1 MARKNAEAL
10 FKILQEDWA
19 ERGIDL
25 DAVAAKAMQL
35 KIETP
40 SWAYAN
46 CGTRFGVVKDPA
58 APRDAYE
65 KVADAA
71 QVHKVTGITP
81 AVAVHVLW
89 DSVPDWS
96 DLQRHAVGQ
105 GIRIGAINPNLFTEP
120 QYKFGSICN
129 SDRAI
134 RRAAVDNMKA
144 CVDIGREV
152 GSKVLSL
159 WFADGTNYPGQADF
173 RARRAWMDECLR
185 EVYVHMPSSMRMLI
199 EYKLFEP
206 AFYHTDIADWGIAY
220 VLSKKLGERAQVL
233 IDLGHHAHGTN
244 IPWIV
249 STLITEKKL
258 GGFHFNDRKYADDD
272 LTTGCMNPYE
282 LFLIFH
288 ELVTGMGD
296 PALGSDFAF
305 MIDEMPVIKP
315 RIESMIQSAVNLQ
328 EAYAKALL
336 IDRARLTEAQERN
349 KIIDAEEVIRAAWT
363 ADVKPVLEVARMR
376 QGLDPDPLGAY
387 RRGGYYGK
395 ILAERSQAAPAPA
408 KKTVRAKPVAGR
420 RR

>member
-1 MARKNAEAL
+1 MSRQTIDARYAL
-10 FKILQEDWA
+10 LKDEWG
-19 ERGIDL
+19 EKGIDV
-25 DAVAAKAMQL
+25 DDVARRAMAL
-35 KIETP
+35 RIETP

-71 QVHKVTGITP
+71 QVQQFTGITP

-89 DSVPDWS
+89 DAVPDWS
-96 DLQRHAVGQ
+96 DLGRHAVGQ

-120 QYKFGSICN
+120 QYKFGSICS
-129 SDRAI
+129 SDAKI

-144 CVDIGREV
+144 CVEIGKTV
-152 GSKVLSL
+152 GSNVLSL
-159 WFADGTNYPGQADF
+159 WFADGTNYPGQGDF
-173 RARRAWMDECLR
+173 RRRKGWMEDCLA
-185 EVYVHMPSSMRMLI
+185 EVYASMPKSMRMLV

-220 VLSKKLGERAQVL
+220 ILSKKLGERAQVL

-249 STLITEKKL
+249 STLITEGKL

-282 LFLIFH
+282 LFLIFV
-288 ELVTGMGD
+288 ELVAGMAD
-296 PALGSDFAF
+296 PSLKADFAF

-336 IDRARLTEAQERN
+336 VDRARLSEAQNANR
-349 KIIDAEEVIRAAWT
+349 IIDAEDVIRAAWT
-363 ADVKPVLEVARMR
+363 ADVKPILEMARLNL
-376 QGLDPDPLGAY
+376 GLNPDPLGAY
-387 RRGGYYGK
+387 RKSGYYAR
-395 ILAERSQAAPAPA
+395 ILEKRSASAAS
-408 KKTVRAKPVAGR
+408 KPSESAARV
-420 RR
+420 

>member
-1 MARKNAEAL
+1 MTPKAL
-10 FKILQEDWA
+10 EKRYELLKEEWG
-19 ERGIDL
+19 EKGIDL
-25 DAVAAKAMQL
+25 DVVARKAMSL

-58 APRDAYE
+58 APRNAYE
-65 KVADAA
+65 KVSDAA
-71 QVHKVTGITP
+71 QVQKFTGITP

-89 DSVPDWS
+89 DAVPDWA
-96 DLQRHAVGQ
+96 DLQRHGVEQ

-120 QYKFGSICN
+120 QYTFGSIC
-129 SDRAI
+129 SADPGI

-144 CVDIGREV
+144 CVEIGRTV
-152 GSKVLSL
+152 GSTVLSL
-159 WFADGTNYPGQADF
+159 WFADGTNYPGQGDF
-173 RARRAWMDECLR
+173 RRRKGWMEECLT
-185 EVYVHMPSSMRMLI
+185 EVYASMPKSMRMLI

-206 AFYHTDIADWGIAY
+206 SFYHTDIADWGIAFI
-220 VLSKKLGERAQVL
+220 LSQRLGDRAQVL

-249 STLITEKKL
+249 STLITEGKL

-282 LFLIFH
+282 LFLIFN
-288 ELVTGMGD
+288 ELVAGMND
-296 PALGSDFAF
+296 PSLKTDFAF

-336 IDRARLTEAQERN
+336 VDRARLAEAQDANR
-349 KIIDAEEVIRAAWT
+349 IIDAEEVIRAAWT
-363 ADVKPVLEVARMR
+363 ADVKPLLELARLKH
-376 QGLDPDPLGAY
+376 GLSPDPLGAY
-387 RRGGYYGK
+387 RKSGYYGK
-395 ILAERSQAAPAPA
+395 ILAERS
-408 KKTVRAKPVAGR
+408 KPEPSRSRKPKARV
-420 RR
+420 

>member
-1 MARKNAEAL
+1 MARKTLEAHYA
-10 FKILQEDWA
+10 ILREQWGEK
-19 ERGIDL
+19 GIDL
-25 DAVAAKAMQL
+25 DAVARKAMAL
-35 KIETP
+35 RIETP

-46 CGTRFGVVKDPA
+46 CGTRFGIVKDPA
-58 APRDAYE
+58 APRDPYE

-71 QVHKVTGITP
+71 QVHKFTGITP

-96 DLQRHAVGQ
+96 GLQRHATEQ
-105 GIRIGAINPNLFTEP
+105 GIRIGAINPNLFSEP
-120 QYKFGSICN
+120 QYKFGSIC
-129 SDRAI
+129 SAEAKI

-152 GSKVLSL
+152 GSNVLSL
-159 WFADGTNYPGQADF
+159 WFADGTNYPGQGDF
-173 RARRAWMDECLR
+173 RRRKAWMEDCLGQ
-185 EVYVHMPSSMRMLI
+185 VYAHMPKSMRMLV

-220 VLSKKLGERAQVL
+220 ILSKKLGDRAQVL

-249 STLITEKKL
+249 STLITEGKL

-282 LFLIFH
+282 LFLIFN
-288 ELVTGMGD
+288 ELVAGMSD
-296 PALGSDFAF
+296 PSLKTDFAF

-336 IDRARLTEAQERN
+336 VDRAKLAEAQDANR
-349 KIIDAEEVIRAAWT
+349 IIDAEEVIRAAWT
-363 ADVKPVLEVARMR
+363 ADVKPVLEWARMKL
-376 QGLDPDPLGAY
+376 GLNPDPLAAF
-387 RRGGYYGK
+387 RSSGYYAR
-395 ILAERSQAAPAPA
+395 ILGERTDQAP
-408 KKTVRAKPVAGR
+408 KKHKRSAVRSR
-420 RR
+420 

>member
-10 FKILQEDWA
+10 YKILKEDWA

-58 APRDAYE
+58 APRDPYE

-71 QVHKVTGITP
+71 QVHRFTGITP

-89 DSVPDWS
+89 DSVPDWN
-96 DLQRHAVGQ
+96 DLQRHAVQQ

-129 SDRAI
+129 SDRTI
-134 RRAAVDNMKA
+134 RRAAVDNMNA
-144 CVDIGREV
+144 CVDIGKAV
-152 GSKVLSL
+152 GSNVLSL

-173 RARRAWMDECLR
+173 RARKAWMEECLR
-185 EVYVHMPSSMRMLI
+185 DVYVRMPSSMRMLI

-220 VLSKKLGERAQVL
+220 ILAKKLGERAQVL

-249 STLITEKKL
+249 STLITEGKL

-288 ELVTGMGD
+288 ELVTGMSD
-296 PALGSDFAF
+296 PALKTDFAF

-328 EAYAKALL
+328 EACAKALL
-336 IDRARLTEAQERN
+336 VDRARLMEAQERN

-363 ADVKPVLEVARMR
+363 ADVKPILEVARMK

-387 RRGGYYGK
+387 RRSGYAGK
-395 ILAERSQAAPAPA
+395 ILAERSGTAPA
-408 KKTVRAKPVAGR
+408 KTKASPARPLAGR

>member
-1 MARKNAEAL
+1 MSRKNLEARYEL
-10 FKILQEDWA
+10 LKEEWS

-25 DAVAAKAMQL
+25 DAVARRAMALQ
-35 KIETP
+35 IETP

-65 KVADAA
+65 KVSDAA
-71 QVHKVTGITP
+71 QVHRFTGITP
-81 AVAVHVLW
+81 AVAVHALW
-89 DSVPDWS
+89 DSVPDWA
-96 DLQRHAVGQ
+96 DLQRHAVDR

-120 QYKFGSICN
+120 QYKFGSIC
-129 SDRAI
+129 SADPKI

-144 CVDIGREV
+144 CIDIGKTV
-152 GSKVLSL
+152 GSTVLSL
-159 WFADGTNYPGQADF
+159 WFADGTNYPGQGDF
-173 RARRAWMDECLR
+173 RRRKGWMEECLA
-185 EVYVHMPSSMRMLI
+185 EVYAQLPRSMRMLV

-249 STLITEKKL
+249 STLISEGKL

-282 LFLIFH
+282 LFLIFN
-288 ELVTGMGD
+288 ELVAGMSD
-296 PALGSDFAF
+296 PALKTDFAF

-336 IDRARLTEAQERN
+336 VDRAALAEAQDSNR
-349 KIIDAEEVIRAAWT
+349 IIDAEEVVRAAWT
-363 ADVKPVLEVARMR
+363 ADVKPILEFARMKL
-376 QGLDPDPLGAY
+376 GLNPDPLGAY
-387 RRGGYYGK
+387 RKSGYYGK
-395 ILAERSQAAPAPA
+395 ILEQRSAPVPA
-408 KKTVRAKPVAGR
+408 KRKKPAKV
-420 RR
+420 

>member
-1 MARKNAEAL
+1 MSRQTIDARYAL
-10 FKILQEDWA
+10 LKDEWG
-19 ERGIDL
+19 EKGIDV
-25 DAVAAKAMQL
+25 DDVARRAMAL
-35 KIETP
+35 RIETP

-58 APRDAYE
+58 APRNAYE

-71 QVHKVTGITP
+71 QVHKATGITP

-89 DSVPDWS
+89 DSVPDWA
-96 DLQRHAVGQ
+96 DLQRHAVDQ

-120 QYKFGSICN
+120 QYTFGSIC
-129 SDRAI
+129 SADPKV

-144 CVDIGREV
+144 CLEIGRTV
-152 GSKVLSL
+152 GSTVLSL
-159 WFADGTNYPGQADF
+159 WFADGTNYPGQGDF
-173 RARRAWMDECLR
+173 RRRKGWMEACLA
-185 EVYVHMPSSMRMLI
+185 EVYAAMPDSMRMLI

-206 AFYHTDIADWGIAY
+206 AFYHTDIADWGIAHI
-220 VLSKKLGERAQVL
+220 LSKKLGERAQVL

-249 STLITEKKL
+249 STLITEGKL

-282 LFLIFH
+282 LFLIFN
-288 ELVTGMGD
+288 ELVAGMGD
-296 PALGSDFAF
+296 PALKTDFAF

-336 IDRARLTEAQERN
+336 VDRVELAEAQDSNR
-349 KIIDAEEVIRAAWT
+349 IIDAEDVIRAAWT
-363 ADVKPVLEVARMR
+363 ADVKPILEMARLNL
-376 QGLDPDPLGAY
+376 GLNPDPLGAY
-387 RRGGYYGK
+387 RKSGYYAR
-395 ILAERSQAAPAPA
+395 ILEKRSASAAS
-408 KKTVRAKPVAGR
+408 KPSESAARV
-420 RR
+420 

>member
-1 MARKNAEAL
+1 MVPKNLEKRYGL
-10 FKILQEDWA
+10 LKEEWE

-25 DAVAAKAMQL
+25 DAVAKKAMAL

-58 APRDAYE
+58 APRNAYE
-65 KVADAA
+65 KVSDAA
-71 QVHKVTGITP
+71 QVQRHTGITP

-89 DSVPDWS
+89 DAVPDWA
-96 DLQRHAVGQ
+96 DLQRHAEEQ
-105 GIRIGAINPNLFTEP
+105 GIRVGAINPNLFTEP
-120 QYKFGSICN
+120 QYTYGSIC
-129 SDRAI
+129 SADPKV
-134 RRAAVDNMKA
+134 RRGAVDNMKA
-144 CVDIGREV
+144 CVEV
-152 GSKVLSL
+152 GRAVGSNVLSL
-159 WFADGTNYPGQADF
+159 WFADGTNYPGQGDF
-173 RARRAWMDECLR
+173 RRRKGWMEECLA
-185 EVYVHMPSSMRMLI
+185 EVYASMPRSMRMLI

-220 VLSKKLGERAQVL
+220 VLAKKLGDRAQVL

-249 STLITEKKL
+249 STLITEGKL

-282 LFLIFH
+282 LFLIFN
-288 ELVTGMGD
+288 ELVAGMSD
-296 PALGSDFAF
+296 PSLRTDFAF

-336 IDRARLTEAQERN
+336 VDRSRLAEAQDANR
-349 KIIDAEEVIRAAWT
+349 IIDSEEVLRAAWT
-363 ADVKPVLEVARMR
+363 ADVKPILEFARMKL
-376 QGLDPDPLGAY
+376 GLPADPLAAY
-387 RRGGYYGK
+387 RKSGYYGK
-395 ILAERSQAAPAPA
+395 ILAERSGSAPARSKRSKSGA
-408 KKTVRAKPVAGR
+408 RV
-420 RR
+420 

>member
-1 MARKNAEAL
+1 MPRKNAEAQ
-10 FKILQEDWA
+10 FRILKEEWG

-25 DAVAAKAMQL
+25 DGVASKAMAL
-35 KIETP
+35 RIETP

-71 QVHKVTGITP
+71 QVHRFTGVTP

-89 DSVPDWS
+89 DAVPDWT

-120 QYKFGSICN
+120 QYKFGSIC
-129 SDRAI
+129 SPDRSV

-144 CVDIGREV
+144 CVDIGRAV
-152 GSKVLSL
+152 GSGVLSL
-159 WFADGTNYPGQADF
+159 WFADGTNYPGQGDF
-173 RARRAWMDECLR
+173 RRRKAWMEECLGD
-185 EVYVHMPSSMRMLI
+185 VYAHLPKSMRMLI

-220 VLSKKLGERAQVL
+220 VLARKLGDRAQVL

-249 STLITEKKL
+249 STLITEGKL

-282 LFLIFH
+282 LFLIFN
-288 ELVTGMGD
+288 ELVAGLEEASSK
-296 PALGSDFAF
+296 PDFAF

-336 IDRARLTEAQERN
+336 VDRARLAAAQNANR
-349 KIIDAEEVIRAAWT
+349 IIDAEEVIRAAWT
-363 ADVKPVLEVARMR
+363 ADVKPLLEVARMR

-387 RRGGYYGK
+387 RRSGYYEQ
-395 ILAERSQAAPAPA
+395 ILGVRTKPPAP
-408 KKTVRAKPVAGR
+408 R
-420 RR
+420 RRAARVKST

>member
-1 MARKNAEAL
+1 MARRNAEAL
-10 FKILQEDWA
+10 FKLLKEEWA
-19 ERGIDL
+19 EKGIEL
-25 DAVAAKAMQL
+25 DDVAKQAMAL

-89 DSVPDWS
+89 DNVPDWT
-96 DLQRHAVGQ
+96 DLQRHAAEQ

-129 SDRAI
+129 SDRSI
-134 RRAAVDNMKA
+134 RRAAVDNMKE
-144 CVDIGREV
+144 CVDIGKAV

-159 WFADGTNYPGQADF
+159 WFADGTNYPGQGDF
-173 RARRAWMDECLR
+173 RARKARMEECLR
-185 EVYVHMPSSMRMLI
+185 EVYVHMPTSMRMLV

-220 VLSKKLGERAQVL
+220 ILAKKLGDRAQVL

-249 STLITEKKL
+249 STLITEGKL

-288 ELVTGMGD
+288 ELVTGMQD
-296 PALGSDFAF
+296 PALKTDFAF

-336 IDRARLTEAQERN
+336 VDRARLSEAQDRN
-349 KIIDAEEVIRAAWT
+349 RIIDAEEVIRAAWT

-376 QGLDPDPLGAY
+376 AGLDPDPLGAY
-387 RRGGYYGK
+387 RKSGYYDRTLK
-395 ILAERSQAAPAPA
+395 ERSKPA
-408 KKTVRAKPVAGR
+408 KKVRAKASR
-420 RR
+420 

>member
-1 MARKNAEAL
+1 MARKPEAM
-10 FKILQEDWA
+10 FKILSEEWA
-19 ERGIDL
+19 EKGLDL
-25 DAVAAKAMQL
+25 DVVATKAMSL
-35 KIETP
+35 RIETP

-71 QVHKVTGITP
+71 QVHKFTGITP

-89 DSVPDWS
+89 DTVPDWN
-96 DLQRHAVGQ
+96 DLQRHALSH

-120 QYKFGSICN
+120 QYKFGSICAA
-129 SDRAI
+129 DRGV

-144 CVDIGREV
+144 CVDIGRAV
-152 GSKVLSL
+152 GSSVLSL
-159 WFADGTNYPGQADF
+159 WFADGTNYPGQGDF
-173 RARRAWMDECLR
+173 RARKERMEECLR
-185 EVYVHMPSSMRMLI
+185 EVYVHMPKTMRMLV

-220 VLSKKLGERAQVL
+220 ILAKKLGERAQVL

-249 STLITEKKL
+249 STLITEGKL

-282 LFLIFH
+282 LFLIFN
-288 ELVTGMGD
+288 ELVAGMDD
-296 PALGSDFAF
+296 PALKTDFAF

-328 EAYAKALL
+328 EAYVKALL
-336 IDRARLTEAQERN
+336 VDRARLVEAQDRN
-349 KIIDAEEVIRAAWT
+349 RIIDAEEVIRAAWT
-363 ADVKPVLEVARMR
+363 ADVKPILEVARMKA
-376 QGLDPDPLGAY
+376 GLEPDPLGAY
-387 RRGGYYGK
+387 RRSGYYEATLK
-395 ILAERSQAAPAPA
+395 ERTAPAPA
-408 KKTVRAKPVAGR
+408 AKKTARAKTVASR
-420 RR
+420 K

>member
-1 MARKNAEAL
+1 MARKRAEAM
-10 FKILQEDWA
+10 FRILAEEWG

-25 DAVAAKAMQL
+25 DDVAKKSMSL
-35 KIETP
+35 RIETP

-71 QVHKVTGITP
+71 QVHKFTGITP

-89 DSVPDWS
+89 DSVPDWN
-96 DLQRHAVGQ
+96 DLQRHAVGH

-120 QYKFGSICN
+120 QYKFGSIC
-129 SDRAI
+129 SADRAV

-144 CVDIGREV
+144 CVDIGRAV
-152 GSKVLSL
+152 GSNVLSL
-159 WFADGTNYPGQADF
+159 WFADGTNYPGQGDF
-173 RARRAWMDECLR
+173 RARKGRMEECLR
-185 EVYVHMPSSMRMLI
+185 EVYVHMPKTMRMLI

-220 VLSKKLGERAQVL
+220 ILSTKMGERAQVL

-249 STLITEKKL
+249 STLITEGKL

-282 LFLIFH
+282 LFLIFN
-288 ELVTGMGD
+288 ELVAGMED
-296 PALGSDFAF
+296 PVLKTDFAF

-328 EAYAKALL
+328 EAYTKALL
-336 IDRARLTEAQERN
+336 VDRARLVEAQNRN
-349 KIIDAEEVIRAAWT
+349 RIIDAEEVIRAAWT

-376 QGLDPDPLGAY
+376 MGLDPDPLGAY
-387 RRGGYYGK
+387 RRSGYYDAT
-395 ILAERSQAAPAPA
+395 LRERSSPPAA
-408 KKTVRAKPVAGR
+408 AGKVGR
-420 RR
+420 GKAMPSRSK

>member
-1 MARKNAEAL
+1 MSRKTIEARYAL
-10 FKILQEDWA
+10 LKEEWGDK
-19 ERGIDL
+19 GIDL
-25 DAVAAKAMQL
+25 DAVARQAMALQ
-35 KIETP
+35 IETP

-65 KVADAA
+65 KVSDAA

-120 QYKFGSICN
+120 QYKSGSIC
-129 SDRAI
+129 SPDAKI

-144 CVDIGREV
+144 CVDIGRMV
-152 GSKVLSL
+152 GSRVLSL
-159 WFADGTNYPGQADF
+159 WFADGTNYPGQGDF
-173 RARRAWMDECLR
+173 RRRRGWMEEALG
-185 EVYVHMPSSMRMLI
+185 EVYAHLPKSMRMLV
-199 EYKLFEP
+199 EYKFFEP
-206 AFYHTDIADWGIAY
+206 AFYHTDIADWGIA
-220 VLSKKLGERAQVL
+220 VLLAKKLGPRAQVL
-233 IDLGHHAHGTN
+233 VDLGHHAHGTN

-249 STLITEKKL
+249 STLITERKL

-282 LFLIFH
+282 LFLIFC
-288 ELVTGMGD
+288 ELVAGMSD
-296 PALGSDFAF
+296 PTLETDFAF

-328 EAYAKALL
+328 EAFAKALL
-336 IDRARLTEAQERN
+336 VDRARLAEAQDANR
-349 KIIDAEEVIRAAWT
+349 IIDAEEVIRAAWT
-363 ADVKPVLEVARMR
+363 ADVKPILEIARMKL
-376 QGLDPDPLGAY
+376 GLNPDPLAAF
-387 RRGGYYGK
+387 RRSGYAEK
-395 ILAERSQAAPAPA
+395 ILKERSVPL
-408 KKTVRAKPVAGR
+408 KPGKRVKAQV
-420 RR
+420 

>member
-1 MARKNAEAL
+1 MSRRTTEARYRLLRDEWGEK
-10 FKILQEDWA
+10 
-19 ERGIDL
+19 GIDL
-25 DAVAAKAMQL
+25 DAVARQAMAL

-65 KVADAA
+65 KVSDAA

-89 DSVPDWS
+89 DNVPDWS

-105 GIRIGAINPNLFTEP
+105 GIRIGAINPNLFSEP
-120 QYKFGSICN
+120 QYKFGSLCS
-129 SDRAI
+129 SDPGV

-144 CVDIGREV
+144 CVDIGRTV
-152 GSKVLSL
+152 GSSVLSL
-159 WFADGTNYPGQADF
+159 WFADGTNYPGQGDF
-173 RARRAWMDECLR
+173 RRRRGWMEAGLG
-185 EVYVHMPSSMRMLI
+185 EVYARLPKSMRMLL
-199 EYKLFEP
+199 EYKFFEP
-206 AFYHTDIADWGIAY
+206 AFYHTDIADWGIAC
-220 VLSKKLGERAQVL
+220 LLAKKLGERAQVL
-233 IDLGHHAHGTN
+233 VDLGHHAQGTN

-249 STLITEKKL
+249 STLITERKL

-282 LFLIFH
+282 LFLIFC
-288 ELVTGMGD
+288 ELVAGMSD
-296 PALGSDFAF
+296 PALGTDFAF

-336 IDRARLTEAQERN
+336 VDRAKLAAAQDANR
-349 KIIDAEEVIRAAWT
+349 IIDAEEVIRAAWT
-363 ADVKPVLEVARMR
+363 ADVKPVLESGRMKA
-376 QGLDPDPLGAY
+376 GLDPDPLGAY
-387 RRGGYYGK
+387 RGSGYAGR
-395 ILAERSQAAPAPA
+395 ILKERSAAPAGKRKVA
-408 KKTVRAKPVAGR
+408 RAR
-420 RR
+420 I

>member
-1 MARKNAEAL
+1 MARKNAEAM
-10 FKILQEDWA
+10 FRILSEEWA
-19 ERGIDL
+19 EKGGDL
-25 DAVAAKAMQL
+25 DAVAKKAMAL
-35 KIETP
+35 RIETP

-71 QVHKVTGITP
+71 QVHQFTGITP

-89 DSVPDWS
+89 DAVPDWS
-96 DLQRHAVGQ
+96 DLQRHAVES

-120 QYKFGSICN
+120 QYKFGSICAA
-129 SDRAI
+129 DRAV
-134 RRAAVDNMKA
+134 RRAAVDNMKQ
-144 CVDIGREV
+144 CVDIGRTV
-152 GSKVLSL
+152 GSDVLSL
-159 WFADGTNYPGQADF
+159 WFADGTNYPGQGDF
-173 RARRAWMDECLR
+173 RARKGRMEECLR
-185 EVYVHMPSSMRMLI
+185 EVYVHMPKTMRMLV

-220 VLSKKLGERAQVL
+220 ILAKKLGDRAQVL

-249 STLITEKKL
+249 STLITEGKL

-282 LFLIFH
+282 LFLIFN
-288 ELVTGMGD
+288 ELVAGMED
-296 PALGSDFAF
+296 PALKTDFAF

-336 IDRARLTEAQERN
+336 VDRARLTEAQDRN
-349 KIIDAEEVIRAAWT
+349 RIIDAEEVIRSAWT
-363 ADVKPVLEVARMR
+363 ADVKPILEVARMKA
-376 QGLDPDPLGAY
+376 GLDPDPLGAF
-387 RRGGYYGK
+387 RKSGYYEK
-395 ILAERSQAAPAPA
+395 ILKERSEAAKKPA
-408 KKTVRAKPVAGR
+408 KAKPVSTR
-420 RR
+420 R

>member
-1 MARKNAEAL
+1 MSRKRLEAHYE
-10 FKILQEDWA
+10 ILKEQWA
-19 ERGIDL
+19 ERGVDL
-25 DAVAAKAMQL
+25 DAVARKAMAL
-35 KIETP
+35 RIETP

-46 CGTRFGVVKDPA
+46 CGTRFGIVKDPA
-58 APRDAYE
+58 APRDPYE

-71 QVHKVTGITP
+71 QVHKFTGITP

-96 DLQRHAVGQ
+96 GLQRHATEL
-105 GIRIGAINPNLFTEP
+105 GIRIGAINPNLFSEP
-120 QYKFGSICN
+120 QYKFGSIC
-129 SDRAI
+129 SADAKI

-144 CVDIGREV
+144 CVDIGRDV
-152 GSKVLSL
+152 GSQVLSL
-159 WFADGTNYPGQADF
+159 WFADGTNYPGQGDF
-173 RARRAWMDECLR
+173 RRRKGWMEDCLAQ
-185 EVYVHMPSSMRMLI
+185 VYAHMPKSMRMLV

-220 VLSKKLGERAQVL
+220 ILAKRLGDRAQVL

-249 STLITEKKL
+249 STLITDGKL

-282 LFLIFH
+282 LFLIFN
-288 ELVTGMGD
+288 ELVAGMSD
-296 PALGSDFAF
+296 PSLKTDFAF

-336 IDRARLTEAQERN
+336 VDRAKLAEAQDANR
-349 KIIDAEEVIRAAWT
+349 IIDAEEVIRAAWT
-363 ADVKPVLEVARMR
+363 ADVKPVLEWARVKL
-376 QGLDPDPLGAY
+376 GLHPDPLAAF
-387 RRGGYYGK
+387 RASGYYAK
-395 ILAERSQAAPAPA
+395 TLAERSQQAP
-408 KKTVRAKPVAGR
+408 KKQKKRAVGSR
-420 RR
+420 

>member
-1 MARKNAEAL
+1 MARKSADAM
-10 FKILQEDWA
+10 FTILKEEWA

-25 DAVAAKAMQL
+25 DEVARKAMEL
-35 KIETP
+35 RIETP

-58 APRDAYE
+58 APRTPYE
-65 KVADAA
+65 KISDAA
-71 QVHKVTGITP
+71 QTHKFTGITP

-89 DSVPDWS
+89 DAVPDWA
-96 DLQRHAVGQ
+96 DLGKHAVRE

-129 SDRAI
+129 ADARV
-134 RRAAVDNMKA
+134 RKQAVENMKA

-152 GSKVLSL
+152 GSNILSL
-159 WFADGTNYPGQADF
+159 WFADGTNYPGQGDF
-173 RARRAWMDECLR
+173 RRRKAWMEAALA
-185 EVYVHMPSSMRMLI
+185 EVYVRMPRSMRMLI

-206 AFYHTDIADWGIAY
+206 AFYHTDIADWGIAH
-220 VLSKKLGERAQVL
+220 LLARKLGDRAQVL

-249 STLITEKKL
+249 ATLLSERKL

-282 LFLIFH
+282 LFLIFN
-288 ELVTGMGD
+288 ELAADMAG
-296 PALGSDFAF
+296 LAF

-328 EAYAKALL
+328 EAYVKALL
-336 IDRARLTEAQERN
+336 VDRAALAEAQDANR
-349 KIIDAEEVIRAAWT
+349 IIDAEEVIRAAWT
-363 ADVKPVLEVARMR
+363 ADVKPILETARTR
-376 QGLDPDPLGAY
+376 KGLDPDPLRAY
-387 RRGGYYGK
+387 RASGYYAK
-395 ILAERSQAAPAPA
+395 TLKERSEASAPKRKAL
-408 KKTVRAKPVAGR
+408 KV
-420 RR
+420 